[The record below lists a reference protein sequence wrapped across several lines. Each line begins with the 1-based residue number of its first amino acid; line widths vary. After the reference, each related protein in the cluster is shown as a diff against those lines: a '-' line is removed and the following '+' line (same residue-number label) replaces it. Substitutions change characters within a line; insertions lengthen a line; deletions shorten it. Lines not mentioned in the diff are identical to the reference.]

1 MPVRLAVFAGFVLA
15 APLFA
20 QNVKLSEQLKPGE
33 HFRYELSL
41 KLDGNMKLFDVR
53 NGQLKTLP
61 MTGEAGIKFVERV
74 ESPDAAGGA
83 GKVVRHYTEA
93 KAANTFGG
101 EQSKRE
107 LSADRRLTVAVRTET
122 ETLHVCPNGPFTRDE
137 LDLVGDHF
145 DTLSLPLLLP
155 NKEVKAGDTWAV
167 SDSGCQHALQF
178 DGLTKNTL
186 KGTLTGV
193 KDGVA
198 TFTIAGAAEGVEMAA
213 GVKVSVTATGTYDV
227 ANGRITGLEWEQAD
241 ERENGP
247 VSPATE
253 VKVKWSVKKSTLADE
268 PKELSAE
275 ARAKVPAD
283 KIPAEMTRLRH
294 TPGKYSF
301 TYPREWMTLANT
313 PDHFVLRLLT
323 GGEPTAQATVSVW
336 KKVGAGEH
344 STAAD
349 FKEMIARV
357 PGWEASEALSDG
369 EVKADG
375 KWVYRWSGKGKQN
388 GTAVVQT
395 FYLIAAPSGE
405 QLTVMLLSA
414 PDKVGKLADREKE
427 LIDGITFPEKK

>member
-1 MPVRLAVFAGFVLA
+1 MPVRLAVFAGLVLVT
-15 APLFA
+15 PLFA
-20 QNVKLSEQLKPGE
+20 QSVKLSEQLKPGE
-33 HFRYELSL
+33 HFSYELTL
-41 KLDGNMKLFDVR
+41 KLDGNMKLLDR
-53 NGQLKTLP
+53 EGRQKTLP

-83 GKVVRHYTEA
+83 GKVVRFYTEA

-107 LSADRRLTVAVRTET
+107 LTADRRLTVAVRTET

-178 DGLTKNTL
+178 DGLTKNDL

-198 TFTIAGAAEGVEMAA
+198 TFTIAGTAEGVEMAA
-213 GVKVSVTATGTYDV
+213 AVKASVTATGTYDV
-227 ANGRITGLEWEQAD
+227 ANGRFTGLEWEQTD
-241 ERENGP
+241 DRESGP
-247 VSPATE
+247 ASPATD
-253 VKVKWSVKKSTLADE
+253 VKVKWTVKRTALTDE
-268 PKELSAE
+268 PKELSAD
-275 ARAKVPAD
+275 ARAKVPAE
-283 KIPAEMTRLRH
+283 KVPAEMTRLRH
-294 TPGKYSF
+294 TPGKYSL
-301 TYPREWMTLANT
+301 TYPREWMTLAST
-313 PDHFVLRLLT
+313 PDHLVLRLIS
-323 GGEPTAQATVSVW
+323 GGEASAQATVSVW
-336 KKVGAGEH
+336 KKAGAGEH
-344 STAAD
+344 STATD
-349 FKEMIARV
+349 FKDMIARV
-357 PGWEASEALSDG
+357 PGWVASEAVSDG

-375 KWVYRWSGKGKQN
+375 KWVYRWSGKGKQDGN
-388 GTAVVQT
+388 AVVQT
-395 FYLIAAPSGE
+395 FYLIAAPTGE

-414 PDKVGKLADREKE
+414 PDKAAKLADREKE

>member
-198 TFTIAGAAEGVEMAA
+198 TFTIAGAAEGVE
-213 GVKVSVTATGTYDV
+213 
-227 ANGRITGLEWEQAD
+227 
-241 ERENGP
+241 
-247 VSPATE
+247 
-253 VKVKWSVKKSTLADE
+253 
-268 PKELSAE
+268 
-275 ARAKVPAD
+275 
-283 KIPAEMTRLRH
+283 
-294 TPGKYSF
+294 
-301 TYPREWMTLANT
+301 
-313 PDHFVLRLLT
+313 
-323 GGEPTAQATVSVW
+323 
-336 KKVGAGEH
+336 
-344 STAAD
+344 
-349 FKEMIARV
+349 
-357 PGWEASEALSDG
+357 
-369 EVKADG
+369 
-375 KWVYRWSGKGKQN
+375 
-388 GTAVVQT
+388 
-395 FYLIAAPSGE
+395 
-405 QLTVMLLSA
+405 
-414 PDKVGKLADREKE
+414 ADRPFS
-427 LIDGITFPEKK
+427 LDVTC